1 LSGAS
6 RRNPAGPSKGSASR
20 TPPSGGKSRGGAGRT
35 KSGKPRPGTG
45 GQGRRKLEGKGPTPP
60 AALRPG
66 HPAAK
71 RVSGSGSGSASGSR
85 RSAETSGSASGSRR
99 SAEASGSGSGS
110 RRAPDGSGSG
120 SASGSRRSADG
131 SVSGSRSRRSADAF
145 GSGSGS
151 GSRRF
156 ADATGSGS
164 GPSAAGA
171 RRTPRGAGEA
181 AEFVAGRN
189 PVVESLRARVPAA
202 TLYVGARATRDER
215 IDEAIKLA
223 ADRGVPVLEA
233 GAAELD
239 RLTGGALHQGLA
251 LRVRAYDY
259 AHPDDLLARAADA
272 GQLPLIA
279 ALDGVT
285 DPRNLGAIVRSA
297 AAFGAHGVVVPARR
311 GAGVTAGA
319 WKASAGALARL
330 PVARAANLAR
340 ALQSYRDAGVFVAGL
355 DAAGEVTIRD
365 LDLATAPLVLVTGS
379 EGRGMSRIVAQA
391 CDVLVRIPI
400 AASTESLNA
409 GVATGIALYEVA
421 AVRSRLR
428 SRCLAG
434 VAQQA
439 EQPSCKWPSLT
450 TACQADN
457 RYHSR

>member
-6 RRNPAGPSKGSASR
+6 RPRR
-20 TPPSGGKSRGGAGRT
+20 TSGTAKGAGRT

-60 AALRPG
+60 AAMRPG
-66 HPAAK
+66 HPAQRRAAAAA
-71 RVSGSGSGSASGSR
+71 SPASPASGTRAR
-85 RSAETSGSASGSRR
+85 RDAPAPQAPSG
-99 SAEASGSGSGS
+99 
-110 RRAPDGSGSG
+110 RAPRAPSGRAPRAPSG
-120 SASGSRRSADG
+120 R
-131 SVSGSRSRRSADAF
+131 
-145 GSGSGS
+145 
-151 GSRRF
+151 
-156 ADATGSGS
+156 
-164 GPSAAGA
+164 AA
-171 RRTPRGAGEA
+171 RGAGDA

-189 PVVESLRARVPAA
+189 PVVESLRAGVPAA
-202 TLYVGARATRDER
+202 VLYVGARVQHDDRVN
-215 IDEAIKLA
+215 EAIKLA

-259 AHPDDLLARAADA
+259 AHPDDLLAAAADA

-285 DPRNLGAIVRSA
+285 DPRNLGAVVRSA

-355 DAAGEVTIRD
+355 DAAGETAIRD
-365 LDLATAPLVLVTGS
+365 LDLATAPLVLVIGS
-379 EGRGMSRIVAQA
+379 EGRGLSRIVAQS

-400 AASTESLNA
+400 AARTESLNA
-409 GVATGIALYEVA
+409 GVAAGIALYEVA
-421 AVRSRLR
+421 AIRGLGSRS
-428 SRCLAG
+428 A
-434 VAQQA
+434 A
-439 EQPSCKWPSLT
+439 PS
-450 TACQADN
+450 
-457 RYHSR
+457 

>member
-1 LSGAS
+1 LSGA
-6 RRNPAGPSKGSASR
+6 RRNPAGTSKGSAS
-20 TPPSGGKSRGGAGRT
+20 KNAAGRT

-60 AALRPG
+60 AAMRPG

-71 RVSGSGSGSASGSR
+71 RASAPGSGSAGSGAAAFSASASGSR
-85 RSAETSGSASGSRR
+85 RSGDGSGSRPSGSGSR
-99 SAEASGSGSGS
+99 PSGSGSRASGSGS
-110 RRAPDGSGSG
+110 RA
-120 SASGSRRSADG
+120 SASGSGA
-131 SVSGSRSRRSADAF
+131 
-145 GSGSGS
+145 
-151 GSRRF
+151 RRF
-156 ADATGSGS
+156 ADAPEPRSRPGS
-164 GPSAAGA
+164 GPAPGD
-171 RRTPRGAGEA
+171 RRAPRGAGEA

-233 GAAELD
+233 GLAELD

-272 GQLPLIA
+272 GELPLIA
-279 ALDGVT
+279 ALDSVT

-340 ALQSYRDAGVFVAGL
+340 ALQSYREAGVFVAGL
-355 DAAGEVTIRD
+355 DASGQTAIRD

-379 EGRGMSRIVAQA
+379 EGRGLSRIVAQA

-400 AASTESLNA
+400 TAATESLNA
-409 GVATGIALYEVA
+409 GIATSIALYEVA
-421 AVRSRLR
+421 ELRGRSAA
-428 SRCLAG
+428 SR
-434 VAQQA
+434 
-439 EQPSCKWPSLT
+439 
-450 TACQADN
+450 
-457 RYHSR
+457 